1 VCDAWASSRARAM
14 MGWVLAVLAML
25 TAALPCEAV
34 QMEGT
39 PAPPRW
45 ITRWR
50 PCDEPG
56 VPGVPQLTVTNV
68 TAG

>member
-1 VCDAWASSRARAM
+1 

-45 ITRWR
+45 IIRWR